1 MQEPISVVKF
11 SPDSMMLAVG
21 GHDNYIDIYKDRNNQ
36 THVSFTLIST
46 YTDSPWW

>member
-1 MQEPISVVKF
+1 MVKF